1 MTNQI
6 NTINLD
12 NVQELLNFG
21 NEAMEQMREITNNIS
36 SKLDTQITN
45 IDIIPSINK
54 VMKVIDYDELNKLN
68 QKANNKFLKVIGM
81 ATQAKEK
88 IFNKYALVIKN
99 IDNMYFG
106 VNAYKNN
113 VISSTA
119 ILTELKENTIKLKE
133 TLNNQINFGY
143 EILKSI
149 TENEMVKTDQ
159 VTDTVVEEKEILW
172 DDVCSQEEKIN
183 DIVINAVQ
191 KNLDWILKYRK
202 EVVNLDRI
210 QQLLNEICPDYTQA
224 DINYRQKWGTVP
236 NLMRNTKY
244 KLYIDGD
251 LRLPTWEYDND
262 TTIINIHL
270 TINNV
275 YCHLDVIIGKGG
287 RKTKSK
293 RLLLF
298 WFRKMVFNC

>member
-45 IDIIPSINK
+45 VDIIPSINK

-99 IDNMYFG
+99 IDTMYFG

-113 VISSTA
+113 VISSTT

-149 TENEMVKTDQ
+149 TENDKNST
-159 VTDTVVEEKEILW
+159 EKKNILT
-172 DDVCSQEEKIN
+172 QKIQ
-183 DIVINAVQ
+183 DLQYSIAVSEQ
-191 KNLDWILKYRK
+191 
-202 EVVNLDRI
+202 
-210 QQLLNEICPDYTQA
+210 
-224 DINYRQKWGTVP
+224 
-236 NLMRNTKY
+236 
-244 KLYIDGD
+244 
-251 LRLPTWEYDND
+251 
-262 TTIINIHL
+262 
-270 TINNV
+270 TINNIDVMLMTNYDIVKKLSSV
-275 YCHLDVIIGKGG
+275 YNTTIPIIQSQLNVFRVLKEQEEIISSLKFLDEKRNEILKNSAKYTVQTAKSAVESLGY
-287 RKTKSK
+287 TKSDFEVINNTINELK
-293 RLLLF
+293 QGLNDIQTLQQQRQQDIQNLS
-298 WFRKMVFNC
+298 KEVINYE